1 MQDSL
6 VALAP
11 SSLAMAKP
19 KPMYSDAGFQIA
31 KVDLTHASKAS
42 VNSTEH
48 FGMFPGQKLEENLV
62 ELKFSKTGN
71 GWPQNLTIVTA

>member
-11 SSLAMAKP
+11 SSVAMA
-19 KPMYSDAGFQIA
+19 AGFQIA
-31 KVDLTHASKAS
+31 KVDLTDASKAS

-71 GWPQNLTIVTA
+71 G